1 MRNVWKKIKEKWL
14 DYWQDDMLD
23 RTKTHLSQYDKRS
36 LLYGGFMVGIATVLL
51 CSLGIFI
58 GNSWA
63 DKRNDKAMEEILWTL
78 AAYMALAAVVVSRGS
93 PEVPGGTIRDCKRS
107 PRPRASPGFGS
118 SPVQK

>member
-1 MRNVWKKIKEKWL
+1 MPGSPLVTNIWTGRSKHCWTAGW
-14 DYWQDDMLD
+14 
-23 RTKTHLSQYDKRS
+23 RKRS
-36 LLYGGFMVGIATVLL
+36 LLYGGFMVGITTVLL

-78 AAYMALAAVVVSRGS
+78 AAYMALAAVVVSRES
-93 PEVPGGTIRDCKRS
+93 PEVPGGTFRDCKRS

>member
-63 DKRNDKAMEEILWTL
+63 DKRNDKAMKIFCVHLLPIWHWQ
-78 AAYMALAAVVVSRGS
+78 
-93 PEVPGGTIRDCKRS
+93 
-107 PRPRASPGFGS
+107 
-118 SPVQK
+118 QKMSMSK

>member
-1 MRNVWKKIKEKWL
+1 MQNCVEENKEKWL

-36 LLYGGFMVGIATVLL
+36 LLYGGFMVGITTVLL

-63 DKRNDKAMEEILWTL
+63 DNEMIRLWKRFYGHLLPIWHWQ
-78 AAYMALAAVVVSRGS
+78 
-93 PEVPGGTIRDCKRS
+93 
-107 PRPRASPGFGS
+107 
-118 SPVQK
+118 QKMSMSK

>member
-51 CSLGIFI
+51 CSLASLSVIHGQINEMI
-58 GNSWA
+58 RLW
-63 DKRNDKAMEEILWTL
+63 KRFYGHLLPIWHWQ
-78 AAYMALAAVVVSRGS
+78 
-93 PEVPGGTIRDCKRS
+93 
-107 PRPRASPGFGS
+107 
-118 SPVQK
+118 QKMSMSK